1 MMAFQNQQF
10 FGKKLR
16 VRVQKALKFC
26 GGNFGGIST
35 INEGKSN
42 GVSDGCCLIVCL
54 SGCAILRLVKCR
66 ETP

>member
-1 MMAFQNQQF
+1 MMASQNQQF

-16 VRVQKALKFC
+16 VRVQKAPKFC

-42 GVSDGCCLIVCL
+42 GASIACLPNVCP